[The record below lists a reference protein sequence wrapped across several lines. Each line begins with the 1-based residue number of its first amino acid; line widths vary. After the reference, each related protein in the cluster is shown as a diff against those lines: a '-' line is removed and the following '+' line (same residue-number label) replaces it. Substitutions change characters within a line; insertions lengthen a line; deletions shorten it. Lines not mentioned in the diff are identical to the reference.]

1 MDIYPAR
8 ELPIEGI
15 DSQWLLSLMDTP
27 HKKWV
32 SKEQLI
38 EEIKKASPQV
48 LVTMG
53 AGDIGLQA
61 QPIQKAL
68 SHAS

>member
-1 MDIYPAR
+1 MKFF
-8 ELPIEGI
+8 I
-15 DSQWLLSLMDTP
+15 DTANID
-27 HKKWV
+27 
-32 SKEQLI
+32 
-38 EEIKKASPQV
+38 EIKEAGPQV

-61 QPIQKAL
+61 QPIENAL